1 MKSKLYSSAPFGK
14 RKLIIVSSFLTF
26 FGLLSFNA
34 FAQNIT
40 LQVNNATNHQPIA
53 DASIVVNDSVLASTN
68 AQGEVVLNK
77 TALQNH
83 LVIFSALG
91 YEDGQKQFPEMIN
104 EDYLKFSLHDLSELN
119 EIIIT
124 AGRKAENIKTVPSS
138 VTILNSEDIQAQN
151 NISSNL
157 STILGNVV
165 PGLGASTNKVTN
177 AGQTLRGRQV
187 LVLIDGIPQ
196 STPLMNGSRDL
207 RSIDPNVIERIEVIK
222 GATSI
227 YGNGS
232 AGGIINYITK
242 KNTGDKPL
250 SGSTVLGTSV
260 NPFNSKGTVG
270 YRASQ
275 YFSGS
280 KNKWNYTF
288 GGTVD
293 YTGLQRDGEGLPLG
307 QIDGLSNTYQ
317 YNGFAKVSYNINDNE
332 SITALYNYYGSLQH
346 AKYVS
351 KTGVYGETPTIGVPG
366 SDPGKAAGTPY
377 NHNAILTYS
386 KNNLFHYTQLDV
398 TAYLN
403 SFASMNRYIAAGT
416 AWYGPGQTIIHS
428 NKKGLRV
435 NLNTPFN
442 IGNIPAEVTYGLDLL
457 NDETY
462 QDLVDGRV
470 YIPKMNMVNI
480 APYAQIKMDVLPN
493 LIFKGGVRYENADVK
508 VKDFNTINIGP
519 NNEGSIF
526 VAGGTIPY
534 NATVFNAGLRYNKYD
549 LFNPFVSFSQGFS
562 INELGRILRR
572 AKESTLGNLA
582 TDPSITNN
590 YEVGFSSRYKM
601 VNFSAAY
608 YISTSKLGVNL
619 VDVGN
624 FLIMPERAPER
635 VSGYELTLD
644 VKLSDKLNVGGNY
657 AYVEGKAT
665 EEDGSKRY
673 LNGSRIA
680 PPKATAFVYYK
691 PTNKWNLQ
699 LFWVHTGNRDRFELN
714 DKGVYN
720 NSEGPVKEIDL
731 FNFSGSY
738 AINNQWSVSL
748 GIENLF
754 NKTYFTTLS
763 QYSALHAD
771 YVRGNGTT
779 ANLNVHF
786 KF

>member
-1 MKSKLYSSAPFGK
+1 MKFQQQLLAQFNKNTK
-14 RKLIIVSSFLTF
+14 RTITILLL
-26 FGLLSFNA
+26 LLSVLSNNIA
-34 FAQNIT
+34 AQNIT
-40 LQVNNATNHQPIA
+40 LQMLKAQNNSPIA
-53 DASIVVNDSVLASTN
+53 NVDIMVNDSVLASTN
-68 AQGEVVLNK
+68 ELGEAVLNK
-77 TALQNH
+77 NLLQNR
-83 LVIFSALG
+83 LVIFKAFG
-91 YEDGQKQFPEMIN
+91 YEDVQKKFAETIP
-104 EDYLKFSLHDLSELN
+104 EDYLTFSLNNLSELK

-138 VTILNSEDIQAQN
+138 VTILNAKDIQAQN

-207 RSIDPNVIERIEVIK
+207 RTIDPNVIERIEVIK

-403 SFASMNRYIAAGT
+403 SFASMNRYIASGT
-416 AWYGPGQTIIHS
+416 AWYGPGQTVIHS

-644 VKLSDKLNVGGNY
+644 VKLSEKLTVGGNY